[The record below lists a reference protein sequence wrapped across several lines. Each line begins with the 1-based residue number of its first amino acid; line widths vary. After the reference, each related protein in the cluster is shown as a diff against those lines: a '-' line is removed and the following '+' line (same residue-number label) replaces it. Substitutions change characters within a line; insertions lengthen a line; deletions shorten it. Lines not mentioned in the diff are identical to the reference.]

1 MANKWLAHMAAV
13 RRKYPKLHFNEV
25 ARKAKET
32 YQKQSG
38 GSSPWPPVPVMMKG
52 GSTLASSTFTP
63 NPKFA
68 NMPPT
73 DLDTVAT
80 LYSGGSKKSK
90 KRRSSKRR
98 GTKRRGTKRH

>member
-13 RRKYPKLHFNEV
+13 RRKYPKLHFTEV

-38 GSSPWPPVPVMMKG
+38 GSSPMMKG